1 MSVAELAERCGRSL
15 SQIVDFAF
23 GTGVAPTSAAAPIRR
38 GRPPGSKAKA
48 QAKPKAKAKAK
59 PGTAPASKAEAPAAS
74 KAVAPNTVA
83 SRSKAAASKRAG
95 AATKRTAEVD
105 TRAAAGRAKYEETVL
120 GAIRTSKGR
129 VKAEELRKRLGGTPL
144 QIRAAL
150 HKLIEDGKIKAQGQA
165 RGMTYAPA

>member
-38 GRPPGSKAKA
+38 GRPPGSKSK
-48 QAKPKAKAKAK
+48 AKPKAKPA
-59 PGTAPASKAEAPAAS
+59 TAPASKAEAPAAS

-83 SRSKAAASKRAG
+83 SKSKAATSKRAG

-105 TRAAAGRAKYEETVL
+105 TRAATGRAKYEETVL
-120 GAIRTSKGR
+120 GAIRSSKGR

>member
-1 MSVAELAERCGRSL
+1 MSVVELAERCGRSL

-23 GTGVAPTSAAAPIRR
+23 GTGVASTSAAAPVRR
-38 GRPPGSKAKA
+38 GRPPGSKSK
-48 QAKPKAKAKAK
+48 AKPKVKAKAK
-59 PGTAPASKAEAPAAS
+59 PGTAPATKAEAPAAS
-74 KAVAPNTVA
+74 KAVAPK
-83 SRSKAAASKRAG
+83 SKAAASKRAT
-95 AATKRTAEVD
+95 AATKKTAEVD

-120 GAIRTSKGR
+120 GAIRSSKGR

-144 QIRAAL
+144 QTRAAL